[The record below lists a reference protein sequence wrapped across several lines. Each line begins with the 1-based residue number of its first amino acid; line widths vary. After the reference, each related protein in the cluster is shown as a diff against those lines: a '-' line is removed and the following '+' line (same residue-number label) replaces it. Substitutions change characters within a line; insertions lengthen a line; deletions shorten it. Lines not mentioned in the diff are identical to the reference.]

1 MKVFS
6 EDDDNDDWKYN
17 IVEHAMPYLGQEGRR
32 LHFLDSKHFSN
43 KDKRLRKKHAARSLR
58 VPLRSAHRFRVTDE
72 MQEFCKSIAENL
84 KESQFESVIENAA
97 PPFECTVFENMPWN
111 GECVLVQRMRWEPK
125 DMWYQ
130 KSLFAFNRRMSGAFP
145 NSDNFEIYNDSIS
158 FKAFE
163 SSWFKRERQE
173 ARIAK
178 IALPNS
184 LDHPVYQVKT
194 FFIESLEGK
203 EFLQVSPFG
212 FYFCPSGFLWK
223 SNDAIQAVFEE
234 MEGVKNRM
242 EYWDV
247 NHVAMQRSCDVF
259 AGKPKYF
266 VWDEGSG
273 LNKEDDPAFPE
284 WLPHERKVCMTTT
297 PFLPLYLYRP
307 NHEYDGPLP
316 DWEPDDPYKKQ
327 GKLLKEVYD
336 YSDTKKKWVLKEK
349 YRPNWGQGA
358 FDHWRVKK
366 TALAILSLFST
377 LNFDWVVNDAQPS
390 KMGKRSKLEPDAPFN
405 SHREIQINLPK
416 DKGVEIALK
425 KFYKPSPVGVRRHWV
440 RAHNRVIRKNGV
452 PVKVV
457 RVGEHQRGDAKLG
470 TVTHDYVLER
480 DLKT

>member
-32 LHFLDSKHFSN
+32 LHFLESKHFSS
-43 KDKRLRKKHAARSLR
+43 KEKKQIKKNAARSLR

-163 SSWFKRERQE
+163 SSWVKRERQE

-184 LDHPVYQVKT
+184 RDHPVYHVQT
-194 FFIESLEGK
+194 FFIESLGGK

-242 EYWDV
+242 KYWDV

-259 AGKPKYF
+259 SGKAKYF
-266 VWDEGSG
+266 AWDEESG
-273 LNKEDDPAFPE
+273 LSKEDDPAFPE

-307 NHEYDGPLP
+307 VHEFNSDADAAKFLDKFNLREQY
-316 DWEPDDPYKKQ
+316 ETSDD
-327 GKLLKEVYD
+327 
-336 YSDTKKKWVLKEK
+336 KKKYLLKEK
-349 YRPNWGQGA
+349 YRDNWIQEA
-358 FDHWRVKK
+358 FEQWQVGK

-377 LNFDWVVNDAQPS
+377 LNFDWVVNDAEPS
-390 KMGKRSKLEPDAPFN
+390 KMGKRSKLEPDVPWN

-425 KFYKPSPVGVRRHWV
+425 KFHKASPVGVRRHWV

-452 PVKVV
+452 PVRVV

-480 DLKT
+480 DLKTRGKQ